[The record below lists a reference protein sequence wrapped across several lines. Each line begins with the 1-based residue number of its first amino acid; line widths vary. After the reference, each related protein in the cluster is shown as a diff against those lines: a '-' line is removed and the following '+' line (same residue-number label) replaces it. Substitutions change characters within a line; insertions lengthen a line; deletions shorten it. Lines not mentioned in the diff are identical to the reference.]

1 MEHIP
6 TEKEVREHIPT
17 EKEVRQGTLG
27 RFFCQ
32 KRQDARLTQR
42 DVANKLGYTSPQFIS
57 NWERGLSQP
66 PYDVLPE
73 IANLYAIPPQDIIDI
88 MAKYQEKVLARQ
100 KLLIAEIFKKRSP
113 GKGDEMMPVG
123 KVDEKPTFAN

>member
-1 MEHIP
+1 MRVLGV
-6 TEKEVREHIPT
+6 TSTSNNKERNGMDHIPT

-73 IANLYAIPPQDIIDI
+73 IASLYSIPPQDIIDI

-100 KLLIAEIFKKRSP
+100 KLLIAQIFEKRTVLND
-113 GKGDEMMPVG
+113 DEQ
-123 KVDEKPTFAN
+123 PTLAN

>member
-1 MEHIP
+1 VTLHQQNKKEHHGMEHI
-6 TEKEVREHIPT
+6 EHIPT

-73 IANLYAIPPQDIIDI
+73 IAELYSIPPQEIIDI

-100 KLLIAEIFKKRSP
+100 KMLIAQIFEKRSAP
-113 GKGDEMMPVG
+113 MEEP
-123 KVDEKPTFAN
+123 ANLAN

>member
-1 MEHIP
+1 MENIP
-6 TEKEVREHIPT
+6 S
-17 EKEVRQGTLG
+17 EKEVRQSTLG
-27 RFFCQ
+27 RFFCR

-73 IANLYAIPPQDIIDI
+73 IAELYRVPAEEIIEI
-88 MAKYQEKVLARQ
+88 ISKYQERVLARQ
-100 KLLIAEIFKKRSP
+100 KLLIAQIFEKK
-113 GKGDEMMPVG
+113 KEH
-123 KVDEKPTFAN
+123 